1 MDWNPESTLIWNPES
16 TKVWNP
22 ESTSE
27 SVRKPFPEKKVG
39 EKLTKSCSN
48 SKNNENEVETTQER
62 RIRDSAM
69 LRPLIS
75 VG

>member
-27 SVRKPFPEKKVG
+27 SVRKPFPKKKTG
-39 EKLTKSCSN
+39 EKLTKSYSD
-48 SKNNENEVETTQER
+48 SKNNENEVETTHMTR
-62 RIRDSAM
+62 M
-69 LRPLIS
+69 KFF
-75 VG
+75 